1 MDSRCAC
8 DGTCADFR
16 EPESLGKDSGHED
29 FAAQADIFDDAVLFE
44 EFAAQAG
51 KHAGHEDGR
60 RAGIARGYTFGL
72 LQGADFGS
80 ELGFMRALSVLVTHT
95 AEGPGALLE
104 GAPSTTGVAAA
115 GDGAS
120 LPDDRARS
128 RSHILRLGHE
138 LRQIIDSIP
147 LVNQYSAD
155 SSSDASSAA
164 SSAALL
170 EDARRC
176 FKRLMSL
183 AGLPRPAYQLF
194 PAPQDTF

>member
-8 DGTCADFR
+8 DGTCAGVR
-16 EPESLGKDSGHED
+16 APMVEPASLGTP
-29 FAAQADIFDDAVLFE
+29 DIFDDAVLFE
-44 EFAAQAG
+44 EYAAQAG
-51 KHAGHEDGR
+51 KDAGHEDGR
-60 RAGIARGYTFGL
+60 RAGISRGYTFGL

-80 ELGFMRALSVLVTHT
+80 ELGFMRALAVLVTHAT
-95 AEGPGALLE
+95 ESPGAKVE
-104 GAPSTTGVAAA
+104 DAAG
-115 GDGAS
+115 GDGASTGS

-147 LVNQYSAD
+147 LVNQHSAD
-155 SSSDASSAA
+155 SSSDASPTA